1 MSEQWPVTQTAA
13 RPALPS
19 LEDLPRTGDGYDA
32 ERVQEAFDAFYR
44 HIAKLDATLQAL
56 EAVEAFSHQAVD
68 LRNELRAF
76 RRARWQEGWN
86 QAYGANPAVAHSST
100 RLLSPA
106 VPRIAVEAA
115 FLIAVAVILGIRDFS
130 TRTIVATMAV
140 AWLIVGLTEW
150 VVSRER
156 GLTFAAPPQPAQQPT
171 LPPVADAGWTDEDE
185 GLTIVAELEPSSAT
199 QR

>member
-1 MSEQWPVTQTAA
+1 MSEQWPVTQTAS

-19 LEDLPRTGDGYDA
+19 LEDLPRSGDGYDA

-56 EAVEAFSHQAVD
+56 EAVEAFAHQASD

-76 RRARWQEGWN
+76 RRARWQEGWSH
-86 QAYGANPAVAHSST
+86 AYGTSPARTST
-100 RLLSPA
+100 RVLSPA
-106 VPRIAVEAA
+106 LPRIAAEVA
-115 FLIAVAVILGIRDFS
+115 FLIAVAVILGVRDFS

-140 AWLIVGLTEW
+140 SWLIVGLTEW
-150 VVSRER
+150 FVSRER
-156 GLTFAAPPQPAQQPT
+156 GITFAAPPQPAQQT
-171 LPPVADAGWTDEDE
+171 LPPVADAGWGDDDE
-185 GLTIVAELEPSSAT
+185 GLTIVAELEPSRAT

>member
-1 MSEQWPVTQTAA
+1 MSEQWPVKPTAP

-19 LEDLPRTGDGYDA
+19 LEELPRTGDGYDV

-44 HIAKLDATLQAL
+44 HIAKLDATLQTL
-56 EAVEAFSHQAVD
+56 QAVEAFSHQATD

-86 QAYGANPAVAHSST
+86 QAYGRSPARTGT

-106 VPRIAVEAA
+106 LPRIAVEVA
-115 FLIAVAVILGIRDFS
+115 FLIAVAVILGVRDFS

-140 AWLIVGLTEW
+140 SWLIVGLTEW
-150 VVSRER
+150 FVSREP
-156 GLTFAAPPQPAQQPT
+156 GPTFSAPPQPAQQT
-171 LPPVADAGWTDEDE
+171 LPPVADAGWSNEDE
-185 GLTIVAELEPSSAT
+185 GLTIVAELEASRAT